1 MSGRRCTICAHKSV
15 RSINRLIVKGRSLRS
30 IEKQFSDVSDSSV
43 FRHTE
48 NCLKLELGAVI
59 QQNLAKQAIDVR
71 AEFEEQLAFA
81 KALRE
86 AAKEYLA
93 DPLDPLQLSV
103 IPRADEIEVVYY
115 EASGVT
121 VENEET
127 GETTRVGKPIKK
139 SAKLSALLCDV
150 EELRNIDVDKVNI
163 RHVDLRKFA
172 LDAINTT
179 DTCIDKF
186 AKLAGLYQQ
195 PQANDADLTKV
206 VEAYR
211 LIEDMYPN
219 ASDQDRSAWLDN
231 LAKHTR
237 VPVDAIQRQIKI
249 QEIDGVQ

>member
-1 MSGRRCTICAHKSV
+1 LRRP
-15 RSINRLIVKGRSLRS
+15 
-30 IEKQFSDVSDSSV
+30 
-43 FRHTE
+43 
-48 NCLKLELGAVI
+48 
-59 QQNLAKQAIDVR
+59 
-71 AEFEEQLAFA
+71 
-81 KALRE
+81 LRE
-86 AAKEYLA
+86 AAREYLA
-93 DPLDPLQLSV
+93 DPVDRLRLTV
-103 IPRADEIEVVYY
+103 IPRANEIDVVYY
-115 EASGVT
+115 EATGVA

-127 GETTRVGKPIKK
+127 GETTRLGKPVKK
-139 SAKLSALLCDV
+139 TAKLSALLCDV

-211 LIEDMYPN
+211 LIEDMYPD

-231 LAKHTR
+231 LAKHTK
-237 VPVDAIQRQIKI
+237 VPVDAIQRQMKI